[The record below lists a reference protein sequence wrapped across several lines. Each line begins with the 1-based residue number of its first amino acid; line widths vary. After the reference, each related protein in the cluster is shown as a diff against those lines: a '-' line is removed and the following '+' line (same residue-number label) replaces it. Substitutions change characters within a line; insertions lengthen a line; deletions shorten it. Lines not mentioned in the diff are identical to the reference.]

1 MFNTRASAAQF
12 LPDAIL
18 LRGDLVVHAFLGMA
32 HKNMF
37 NNQ

>member
-1 MFNTRASAAQF
+1 MFNARASAARP
-12 LPDAIL
+12 LPNAIL
-18 LRGDLVVHAFLGMA
+18 LRGDLVVHAFLGMP